1 MDIDGDLDRSNT
13 RRTAVSAI
21 SGISA
26 PRPRSGQSQNG
37 GGVGHGQG
45 YSGGGGGGL
54 NVPSHEQ
61 DFGMRGGGGVRGV
74 SPSPTPPSPMDEE
87 REGIRRTE
95 VEVAPRASM
104 EDLYNASPRLPRH
117 ESGGEGFADSAGNGN
132 GNGHAYMNQH
142 GNGRAFSKENSR
154 LDIPRDIST
163 SRERQYQGAG
173 NGNGGAVG
181 GAGVGR
187 HPEEKIYYDN
197 SRPHLGVG
205 QDGPAELEDHET
217 SMSATSYPG
226 QECKFSTPHFDEVC
240 DRSCWT
246 GADQMCTGNPY
257 AMGAWDDGPD
267 DVGPTA
273 SFR

>member
-37 GGVGHGQG
+37 GAVGHGQG
-45 YSGGGGGGL
+45 YSGGGGGL

-61 DFGMRGGGGVRGV
+61 DVGMRGGTGVRGV

-87 REGIRRTE
+87 REMIRRTE

-117 ESGGEGFADSAGNGN
+117 ESGDGGFEPSVGNGNGN
-132 GNGHAYMNQH
+132 GNGHAYPNPSQH
-142 GNGRAFSKENSR
+142 GRAISKEDSR
-154 LDIPRDIST
+154 LNIPRDA
-163 SRERQYQGAG
+163 SRDRQFHGAG

-181 GAGVGR
+181 GVGGAGSR

-226 QECKFSTPHFDEVC
+226 QECKFPF
-240 DRSCWT
+240 
-246 GADQMCTGNPY
+246 
-257 AMGAWDDGPD
+257 
-267 DVGPTA
+267 
-273 SFR
+273 SF